1 MGSSQ
6 SSLKTDELTPLFTP
20 DELAAYDI
28 SSSKK
33 ELYKNSIQ
41 LLLVKFQIEYKNLY
55 DKRKEDVS
63 NLIQSSINDKELQSI
78 RNNINIL
85 IIIGSSFRNKKIK
98 KSFEDYQKSA
108 EDLDLALLIRH
119 LFLNIFLIPN
129 NQILITSTQN
139 SDFSLINTDENLISS
154 PNKNFKDI
162 DDQYVDSEYYL
173 YRLKNHREF
182 LLGQNINLSQVNDYQ
197 FKFYLDENIQNIVI
211 PFNIKIIQNKL
222 PKNPNLFVFLLDHE
236 HKQKGFGSL
245 SYQFIVERLLEIEC
259 NHFIVFN
266 DSHHSN
272 SIIKIIKICE
282 KFRDIF
288 PDINNSTLESALFYF
303 ISNLNCVFI
312 ELIQQY

>member
-1 MGSSQ
+1 M
-6 SSLKTDELTPLFTP
+6 
-20 DELAAYDI
+20 
-28 SSSKK
+28 
-33 ELYKNSIQ
+33 
-41 LLLVKFQIEYKNLY
+41 
-55 DKRKEDVS
+55 
-63 NLIQSSINDKELQSI
+63 IQSSINDKDLQSI

-119 LFLNIFLIPN
+119 LFLNTFLIPN

-162 DDQYVDSEYYL
+162 DDQYVDSENYL

-197 FKFYLDENIQNIVI
+197 FKFYLDENIQNIVL
-211 PFNIKIIQNKL
+211 PFNIKIIKSKL
-222 PKNPNLFVFLLDHE
+222 PKNPNSNTFVFLLDHE
-236 HKQKGFGSL
+236 HKQNGFGSL

-266 DSHHSN
+266 D
-272 SIIKIIKICE
+272 
-282 KFRDIF
+282 
-288 PDINNSTLESALFYF
+288 F
-303 ISNLNCVFI
+303 IS
-312 ELIQQY
+312 